1 MYLTVE
7 KGNLGKIIWNDAKAE
22 TPVLWPPHAKS
33 WLIVK
38 DSDAGRDRGQE
49 EKEMA
54 EDKMA
59 GWHHRL
65 NGCEFEWTPGIGDVQ
80 GGLACRNSWGRKE
93 SDTTERLNW
102 TELIPDIGLPRWLG
116 GKDYTCQCKRYHSIP
131 GWEDPLEKETATH
144 SSILAWEIP
153 WTEEPGGLQSIE
165 VRHAAVTKR
174 QVEKW
179 KIDSTSLLV
188 FLHFSHFLPPSPKR
202 GLSWVLWSLVSCL
215 LKLFCIF
222 LSQ

>member
-1 MYLTVE
+1 MASPTQWMWVWVNS
-7 KGNLGKIIWNDAKAE
+7 G
-22 TPVLWPPHAKS
+22 S
-33 WLIVK
+33 WWWT
-38 DSDAGRDRGQE
+38 GR
-49 EKEMA
+49 
-54 EDKMA
+54 
-59 GWHHRL
+59 
-65 NGCEFEWTPGIGDVQ
+65 PGMPQFMGSQRVGHDW
-80 GGLACRNSWGRKE
+80 A
-93 SDTTERLNW
+93 TELNW

-116 GKDYTCQCKRYHSIP
+116 GKDYTCQCTRYHSIP